1 MKKFAAVLFL
11 MFAWLCCPQTA
22 KAQTN
27 DLEQKVTKLADNVR
41 AQHDMLKEHGNLIK
55 ALLQCT
61 DSTCV
66 QKALKQKK
74 VGKPPKKPGKKPPA
88 KPVKATPLPDPVKP
102 CGKSCDTSELEQ
114 QMKKLQTEVADHKAR
129 IEALEAA
136 RTELVQADIQIR
148 SEFVSLLAQL
158 GQKFPTL
165 KLELS
170 SLDILTEFRDS
181 IAELQKDLKAEKE
194 MSAARLREILNML
207 EEMKKIYISAK
218 NKQSALRFQ
227 LSGMAAGH
235 YDGDI
240 TRFFGM
246 MSAELVIPMH
256 RIFALS
262 AGGALGK
269 GPRGLGTMFRAG
281 GELGGIVRFRFAGV
295 GMWDFRHAGTI
306 TRWIGGTIGLG
317 VNIPLYPD
325 QPHYK
330 RPPVELALFLDA
342 GLGWLA
348 QYCKDS
354 LAPQGMAGIGV
365 RF

>member
-1 MKKFAAVLFL
+1 MKKFAVVLFV
-11 MFAWLCCPQTA
+11 MFAWLFCSQTA
-22 KAQTN
+22 KAQTS
-27 DLEQKVTKLADNVR
+27 DLEQKVTKLTGYVWAHQDT
-41 AQHDMLKEHGNLIK
+41 LKEHSNLIK

-61 DSTCV
+61 DPTCV

-74 VGKPPKKPGKKPPA
+74 VKNPPKKTGKKPPA
-88 KPVKATPLPDPVKP
+88 KPVKAMPLPDPVKP

-114 QMKKLQTEVADHKAR
+114 QMKKLQAEVADHKAR

-136 RTELVQADIQIR
+136 RAELVKADIQIR
-148 SEFVSLLAQL
+148 SEFISLLAQL

-165 KLELS
+165 KLELN

-194 MSAARLREILNML
+194 MSAARLSEILNML
-207 EEMKKIYISAK
+207 EEMKKLYISAK
-218 NKQSALRFQ
+218 NKQSTLRFQ

-246 MSAELVIPMH
+246 MSAELIIPMH

-262 AGGALGK
+262 AGGALGR

-281 GELGGIVRFRFAGV
+281 GEVGGIARFRFAGV
-295 GMWDFRHAGTI
+295 GVWDFRHAGTI

-325 QPHYK
+325 QPQYK
-330 RPPVELALFLDA
+330 RPPVELVLFLDA

-354 LAPQGMAGIGV
+354 LALLGMAGAGI